1 MALSVRQTMGVRV
14 LIVDAKDAQV
24 AAFYE
29 GFGFRRT
36 TQTALTLYLPI

>member
-1 MALSVRQTMGVRV
+1 MGVRA
-14 LIVDAKDAQV
+14 LIVDAKDEQV

-36 TQTALTLYLPI
+36 ETTALTLYLSIGRA